1 MVEHVDTVAAN
12 VHKLRNKSDIYLHIL
27 HLIQCSKYP
36 KSLLLVYLISFPPA
50 LFEVY
55 VHKIVHVINIYNLV

>member
-36 KSLLLVYLISFPPA
+36 KSLLLVY
-50 LFEVY
+50 
-55 VHKIVHVINIYNLV
+55 